1 MIKHKSYKYRIYP
14 DAEQIKQIETNF
26 HCSRFVYNHLLD
38 RKIKAYK
45 RRKESYSKYDTIKML
60 PAMKK
65 YFSFLKDADSISLQC
80 SVENLDDAYKNF
92 FKKNARFPCFKLK
105 KDKNQSFTTK
115 AIQGNIC
122 IKKGFI
128 KLPKLGFVKLN
139 YHRKIEGRILN
150 VTVSRNS
157 IGKYYVSVCCEVDIK
172 PLDTCENQI
181 GIDLGLT
188 HLLTDNSGNKV
199 KNHKYL
205 HKYENKLK
213 RAQRQLSRKQKGSNN
228 RNRQRIEVAKLHEK
242 ITNCRNDFLHKV
254 STDLIRNNQIICIE
268 DLGTKN
274 MLKNHKLAKHI
285 SDETTMP
292 LLIY

>member
-14 DAEQIKQIETNF
+14 NDDQIKQIETNF
-26 HCSRFVYNHLLD
+26 TCSRLVYNKLLD
-38 RKIKAYK
+38 RKNKAYK

-65 YFSFLKDADSISLQC
+65 YYKSLKEADSICLQC
-80 SVENLDDAYKNF
+80 AVEHLDLAYKNF
-92 FKKNARFPCFKLK
+92 FKKNARFPCFKRK

-115 AIQGNIC
+115 AFQGNIY
-122 IKKGFI
+122 IEKGFI

-188 HLLTDNSGNKV
+188 HILTDNNGIQGHS
-199 KNHKYL
+199 
-205 HKYENKLK
+205 
-213 RAQRQLSRKQKGSNN
+213 
-228 RNRQRIEVAKLHEK
+228 
-242 ITNCRNDFLHKV
+242 
-254 STDLIRNNQIICIE
+254 
-268 DLGTKN
+268 
-274 MLKNHKLAKHI
+274 
-285 SDETTMP
+285 
-292 LLIY
+292 